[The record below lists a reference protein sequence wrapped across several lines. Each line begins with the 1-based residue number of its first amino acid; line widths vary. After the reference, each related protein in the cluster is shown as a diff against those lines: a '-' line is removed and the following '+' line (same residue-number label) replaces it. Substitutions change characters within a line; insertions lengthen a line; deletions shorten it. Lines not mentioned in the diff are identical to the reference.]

1 LYGQKKK
8 GKFIMKKLAKK
19 NITAQEFDKKF
30 DAGEDLTEFL
40 ETKSV
45 KVNRRIQR
53 VNIDFPVAFLKELD
67 EKAEKIGVARTALI
81 KMWLADYLKQYN

>member
-1 LYGQKKK
+1 
-8 GKFIMKKLAKK
+8 MKKLAKK

-81 KMWLADYLKQYN
+81 KMWLADYLKQHN

>member
-1 LYGQKKK
+1 
-8 GKFIMKKLAKK
+8 MKKLAKK
-19 NITAQEFDKKF
+19 TITAQEFDKKF
-30 DAGEDLTEFL
+30 DSGEDVTEFL
-40 ETKSV
+40 DTKSA

-81 KMWLADYLKQYN
+81 KMWLADHLRRPN

>member
-1 LYGQKKK
+1 
-8 GKFIMKKLAKK
+8 MKKLAKK